1 MAVICLTRELAA
13 KGEETARELARL
25 GGYRY
30 IERDY
35 IEARLAE
42 HKIGADILQQYDE
55 KRPGL
60 WASMSENRDRYLHF
74 LKAII
79 YEETAKGR
87 CVILGRGA
95 WALLREVPGVL
106 SVRLMAPPD
115 VRIDRVKLA
124 YACDDKTAEYHIRQ
138 SDNNRQGF
146 HRYFF
151 DINWR
156 DSTLYDMTMNS
167 GRIDPQTA
175 AYTIEELRK
184 VMISPE
190 DENAGRFKLEEL
202 RLKTA
207 VAGEIVFERRI
218 QIQSLAVLVDGGRVV
233 LAGYT
238 VSRIV
243 ANAAVEA
250 ARKVPGVESVTDE
263 LSIVP
268 PVVGS

>member
-115 VRIDRVKLA
+115 VRLGRPSLQHPSRPPLA
-124 YACDDKTAEYHIRQ
+124 LTRQ
-138 SDNNRQGF
+138 QPVRLARMPDNA
-146 HRYFF
+146 
-151 DINWR
+151 
-156 DSTLYDMTMNS
+156 S
-167 GRIDPQTA
+167 A
-175 AYTIEELRK
+175 ALL
-184 VMISPE
+184 S
-190 DENAGRFKLEEL
+190 
-202 RLKTA
+202 
-207 VAGEIVFERRI
+207 
-218 QIQSLAVLVDGGRVV
+218 QSVD
-233 LAGYT
+233 
-238 VSRIV
+238 
-243 ANAAVEA
+243 
-250 ARKVPGVESVTDE
+250 
-263 LSIVP
+263 
-268 PVVGS
+268 